1 VGKTYDPVAG
11 LAFLKKYKGH
21 VGGLAKA

>member
-11 LAFLKKYKGH
+11 LAFLKKYKATWED
-21 VGGLAKA
+21 LAKA